1 MWYKKFRCENVLSG
15 EAVSRK
21 QRILQILENEER
33 PVSTN
38 TIADQ
43 LGVHW
48 KTVADDLE
56 ELHDQGKVDRKELNN
71 RLTLWSDHKI
81 RL

>member
-1 MWYKKFRCENVLSG
+1 MGYKKFSENVLTSG

-21 QRILQILENEER
+21 QRILQILENEDR

-56 ELHDQGKVDRKELNN
+56 ELHEQGKVDRKELNN
-71 RLTLWSDHKI
+71 RLTLWWDREI
-81 RL
+81 QL

>member
-1 MWYKKFRCENVLSG
+1 M
-15 EAVSRK
+15 SRK